1 MDKTSSNYSFI
12 LICTAL
18 VSVTFIT
25 FSPLFR
31 NGFVNYDDDQ
41 YVTKNQNVQAGLT
54 AKTIKWAFTAKNAG
68 NWHPL
73 TWLSH
78 MLDCQLFGL
87 DPKWHHIVNLLFH
100 TANTL
105 LLFWVLKD
113 MTGAL
118 WQSAFVAAAFA
129 LHPLHVESVAW
140 AAERKDVLSTLFWLL
155 TMAAYL
161 RYVRRHNITWYIGT
175 LVLFAL
181 GLMAKPMLVTL
192 PFVLLLLDY
201 WPLKRLTYYPL
212 SAIRYPLLEKL
223 PFFALSAISCVI
235 AFFAQRSAG
244 AVVGIHLL
252 SLKRRIANVP
262 LSYLG
267 YIGKTVWPAKLA
279 VFYPYNIDRS
289 LLLQVAIA
297 VLVLLGISVLVLRLA
312 LKRRYLFTGWFWY
325 LGTLVPVIGL
335 LQVGSQSMADRYTY
349 LPLTG
354 LFIIIAWG
362 ISDILTG
369 WQHRK
374 IVLGLSSL
382 AVLSALSICTYV
394 QVHYW
399 RDTITLFEHA
409 LKAASEND
417 IPHIN
422 LGVELASQ
430 GKFDQALS
438 HYNRALQLNPK
449 YSKTYS
455 NLGIALKSM
464 GRLDDAITNYRRA
477 IELEPGYTEAYNNLG
492 NAFRLQGK
500 YDEAVD
506 CLRRAI
512 ALNPDIPDIHYNLG
526 LTFQLQDKPEE
537 AIVYFRQAIRL
548 KPDWASP
555 LDSLASLLATTSDPA
570 LRDPNE
576 AIALARRS
584 VELSQRRNASMLDT
598 LASAYAAAG
607 RFDDAVTT
615 AQAALDLALADMN
628 YKLAAQIRK
637 NLQLYKQQKSL

>member
-1 MDKTSSNYSFI
+1 M
-12 LICTAL
+12 
-18 VSVTFIT
+18 
-25 FSPLFR
+25 
-31 NGFVNYDDDQ
+31 
-41 YVTKNQNVQAGLT
+41 
-54 AKTIKWAFTAKNAG
+54 
-68 NWHPL
+68 
-73 TWLSH
+73 
-78 MLDCQLFGL
+78 
-87 DPKWHHIVNLLFH
+87 
-100 TANTL
+100 
-105 LLFWVLKD
+105 
-113 MTGAL
+113 
-118 WQSAFVAAAFA
+118 
-129 LHPLHVESVAW
+129 
-140 AAERKDVLSTLFWLL
+140 
-155 TMAAYL
+155 
-161 RYVRRHNITWYIGT
+161 
-175 LVLFAL
+175 
-181 GLMAKPMLVTL
+181 
-192 PFVLLLLDY
+192 
-201 WPLKRLTYYPL
+201 
-212 SAIRYPLLEKL
+212 
-223 PFFALSAISCVI
+223 
-235 AFFAQRSAG
+235 
-244 AVVGIHLL
+244 
-252 SLKRRIANVP
+252 
-262 LSYLG
+262 
-267 YIGKTVWPAKLA
+267 
-279 VFYPYNIDRS
+279 
-289 LLLQVAIA
+289 
-297 VLVLLGISVLVLRLA
+297 
-312 LKRRYLFTGWFWY
+312 
-325 LGTLVPVIGL
+325 
-335 LQVGSQSMADRYTY
+335 
-349 LPLTG
+349 
-354 LFIIIAWG
+354 
-362 ISDILTG
+362 
-369 WQHRK
+369 
-374 IVLGLSSL
+374 LGLSSL

-394 QVHYW
+394 QVYYW

-409 LKAASEND
+409 LKAAPEND

-422 LGVELASQ
+422 LGVELTSQ

-548 KPDWASP
+548 KPDWPAP

-615 AQAALDLALADMN
+615 AQAALDLALAAMN

-637 NLQLYKQQKSL
+637 NLQLYKQQKTNYTNTAVQLFD